1 MSGRKKPYI
10 LKLNRG
16 MQKKLVL
23 LFVAVT
29 LAFVGLILRLS
40 YIQRTS
46 GERYTKI
53 VLSQQEY
60 DSKTLPYRRGDII
73 DARGTVLATS
83 TDVYNVILDCKVLN
97 ADYRDGDP
105 KKDRRTPTLNAFG
118 QCFPDVDMKEVYRLL
133 NDPETAAKQ
142 YTVLL
147 KKQPY
152 EMISDYV
159 LMKEEAAEKSQEKN
173 SNVLKFSDGIWFE
186 KEYERQYPY
195 KEMGSNIIGFIASGN
210 VGMAGVEN
218 YYNSTLNGTNGRE
231 YGYLNSD
238 NNFEKTIKEAKNG
251 LNLTLTLDANIQS
264 VVEDKITAFQKAHEN
279 ECRPGSGSYHMGI
292 ILMNPNTGEILGMGQ
307 YPSYDASNPFDLSG
321 LYDQGT
327 IAAMS
332 DEEKL
337 DALNS
342 LWQNYCLTATYE
354 PGSTGKPFTVAA
366 GLESGALNGDEVY
379 YCDGGEYIANY
390 HVRCNSR
397 VGHGSQTIAKALMN
411 SCNDALMQM
420 SYVIG
425 PETFTKYQK
434 IFGFGLKTNIDL
446 PGEARTDS
454 LVYSLDNMTTLDLA
468 TNSFGQNYNC
478 TMIQM
483 ASAFSSLINGGYY
496 YRPHVVK
503 KITDSDGNT
512 VQRIEP
518 ELVRETVSR
527 ETSDMIREFL
537 HATVAEGTAKTAKVN
552 GYSMGGKTGTA
563 QMYPRDGINYLVSF
577 IGFVP
582 AVNPQVVVYVTIDR
596 PNVES
601 QPHSTFAQEVAKQVL
616 EDSLPYLNIFPD
628 EELEPEEEEEEEAA
642 APAPAAEAP
651 AEGEGQE
658 EAPAEAPAEPA
669 PEEAVTA
676 EGIDEGVAEAPAT
689 DIVTSPDPGMEPEPE
704 AIPENIL
711 EEMAQ

>member
-1 MSGRKKPYI
+1 MSGKRRPVV
-10 LKLNRG
+10 LKLNKS
-16 MQKKLVL
+16 MQRKLVL
-23 LFVAVT
+23 LLVTVT
-29 LAFVGLILRLS
+29 LAFVGLIIRLS

-60 DSKTLPYRRGDII
+60 DSKTLPYRRGDIA
-73 DARGTVLATS
+73 DAKGTVLATS

-97 ADYRDGDP
+97 ADYRDGSP
-105 KKDRRTPTLNAFG
+105 GKDRRTPTLQALQ
-118 QCFPDVDMKEVYRLL
+118 QCFPDVDMQQVYDLI
-133 NDPETAAKQ
+133 NNPETANKQ

-147 KKQPY
+147 KKLPY
-152 EMISDYV
+152 EQIAAYME
-159 LMKEEAAEKSQEKN
+159 LKEEAHAKSQEKN
-173 SNVLKFSDGIWFE
+173 SGVLRFSDGIWFE

-195 KEMGSNIIGFIASGN
+195 KKMGSNIIGFIASGN

-218 YYNSTLNGTNGRE
+218 YYNDTLNGTNGRE

-238 NNFEKTIKEAKNG
+238 NNFEKTIKEAQDG
-251 LNLTLTLDANIQS
+251 LNLTLTIDANIQS
-264 VVEDKITAFQKAHEN
+264 VIEDKIEAFQKEHEN
-279 ECRPGSGSYHMGI
+279 EYRDGPGSVHTGV

-307 YPSYDASNPFDLSG
+307 YPNYDASNPFDLSI
-321 LYDQGT
+321 LYDEAT
-327 IAAMS
+327 ISMMTP
-332 DEEKL
+332 EEQL
-337 DALNS
+337 DALNT

-366 GLESGALNGDEVY
+366 GLETGALHGDEVY

-397 VGHGSQTIAKALMN
+397 VGHGSQTIGKALMN

-454 LVYSLDNMTTLDLA
+454 LIYTLDNMTTLDLA

-478 TMIQM
+478 TMVQM

-503 KITDSDGNT
+503 KITDKEGNT
-512 VQRIEP
+512 VKKIEP
-518 ELVRETVSR
+518 ELVKETVSR
-527 ETSDMIREFL
+527 ETSDIIREIL
-537 HATVAEGTAKTAKVN
+537 HDTVSTGTAKTAKVN

-582 AVNPQVVVYVTIDR
+582 AEDPQVVVYVTIDR
-596 PNVES
+596 PNVGS
-601 QPHSTFAQEVAKQVL
+601 QPHSTFAQEMAKEIL

-628 EELEPEEEEEEEAA
+628 EEFVPEETEEEEVWV
-642 APAPAAEAP
+642 APATETPAEGEAPAAEAP
-651 AEGEGQE
+651 Q
-658 EAPAEAPAEPA
+658 
-669 PEEAVTA
+669 EEAVTA
-676 EGIDEGVAEAPAT
+676 DGVDEGVADAPAT
-689 DIVTSPDPGMEPEPE
+689 DIVTNPPEQEPEPVPE
-704 AIPENIL
+704 VIPEEL
-711 EEMAQ
+711 EARGGE